1 MQYGQFCP
9 IAKATELPGDRWTLL
24 IVRELLVG
32 GRRFSVLQR
41 GLGTISPALLT
52 SRLKALT
59 EHGLIVKRKI
69 PGQKT
74 YEYFPTPACEELGPV
89 LKGLGD
95 WGMRWAKAH
104 LVDEDYDVELLML
117 YLERTIATD
126 KLPGDDTTLRFE
138 FDDMR
143 KDRIWWLVVQKDK
156 VDVCIKDPGRDVD
169 LYFTTSVRAMT
180 DCWLGHRT
188 YRDAIRE
195 GDLKIVGPA
204 DLTRTVNSWLRCVDY
219 ADASSAPPPGE
230 DVAPA

>member
-9 IAKATELPGDRWTLL
+9 IAKATELLGDRWTLL

-32 GRRFSVLQR
+32 GRRFNVLQR

-74 YEYFPTPACEELGPV
+74 YEYFPTPACEELAPV

-95 WGMRWAKAH
+95 WGMRWAKEH

-126 KLPGDDTTLRFE
+126 KLPGDETTLRFE
-138 FDDMR
+138 FEDMR
-143 KDRIWWLVVQKDK
+143 KDRIWWLVVQRDA

-169 LYFTTSVRAMT
+169 LYFTTTVRAMT
-180 DCWLGHRT
+180 DCWLGHRS
-188 YRDAIRE
+188 YKEAIRE
-195 GDLKIVGPA
+195 GDVKIVGPA

-219 ADASSAPPPGE
+219 AEASSAPLTGE
-230 DVAPA
+230 EMHPA

>member
-9 IAKATELPGDRWTLL
+9 IAKATELLGDRWTLL

-32 GRRFSVLQR
+32 GRRFNVLQR

-74 YEYFPTPACEELGPV
+74 YEYFPTPACEELAPV

-95 WGMRWAKAH
+95 WGMRWAKEH

-117 YLERTIATD
+117 YLERTIATE
-126 KLPGDDTTLRFE
+126 KLPGDETTLRFE
-138 FDDMR
+138 FEDMR
-143 KDRIWWLVVQKDK
+143 KDRIWWLVVQRDV
-156 VDVCIKDPGRDVD
+156 VDVCVKDPGRDVD
-169 LYFTTSVRAMT
+169 LYFTTTVRAMT
-180 DCWLGHRT
+180 DCWLGHRS
-188 YRDAIRE
+188 YKEAIRE
-195 GDLKIVGPA
+195 GDVKIVGPA

-219 ADASSAPPPGE
+219 AEASSTPLSGE
-230 DVAPA
+230 EMRPA

>member
-9 IAKATELPGDRWTLL
+9 IAKATELLGDRWTLL

-32 GRRFSVLQR
+32 GRRFNVLQR

-52 SRLKALT
+52 SRLKTLT
-59 EHGLIVKRKI
+59 ENGLVVKRKI

-74 YEYFPTPACEELGPV
+74 FEYFPTPACEELAPI

-95 WGMRWAKAH
+95 WGMRWAKEY

-126 KLPGDDTTLRFE
+126 KLPGSEITLRFE

-143 KDRIWWLVVQKDK
+143 KDKIWWLVVQNGV

-169 LYFTTSVRAMT
+169 LYFTTSVRSMT
-180 DCWLGHRT
+180 DCWLGHKC
-188 YRDAIRE
+188 YKDAIRA
-195 GDLKIVGPA
+195 GDLKIVGSA
-204 DLTRTVNSWLRCVDY
+204 DLARTVNSWLRCVDY
-219 ADASSAPPPGE
+219 AEVCDAPPPG
-230 DVAPA
+230 DD

>member
-9 IAKATELPGDRWTLL
+9 IAKAAELLGDRWTLL

-32 GRRFSVLQR
+32 GRRFNVLQR

-95 WGMRWAKAH
+95 WGMRWAKEH
-104 LVDEDYDVELLML
+104 LVDEDYDVGLLML

-126 KLPGDDTTLRFE
+126 KLPGSETTLRFE
-138 FDDMR
+138 FEDMR
-143 KDRIWWLVVQKDK
+143 NDQIWWLVVQNDK

-169 LYFTTSVRAMT
+169 VYFKTTVRTMT
-180 DCWLGHRT
+180 DCWLGHQS
-188 YRDAIRE
+188 YKDAIR
-195 GDLKIVGPA
+195 DDALNIVGPK

-219 ADASSAPPPGE
+219 AEFCDAPLPGQ
-230 DVAPA
+230 D